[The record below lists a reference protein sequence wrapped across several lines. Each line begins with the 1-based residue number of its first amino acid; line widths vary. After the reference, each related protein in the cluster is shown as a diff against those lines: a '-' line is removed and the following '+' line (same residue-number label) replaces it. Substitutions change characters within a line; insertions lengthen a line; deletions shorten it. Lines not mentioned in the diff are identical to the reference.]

1 MQNSKLSR
9 FSAPQLASASATL
22 IGLGLIW
29 VAVVTYRFY
38 ARGMSGEWGNIAL
51 GASGLGFG
59 LPFLYFALSNK
70 KDDGVWIGMSV
81 LSTVFLGIALGYA
94 SHAF

>member
-1 MQNSKLSR
+1 
-9 FSAPQLASASATL
+9 
-22 IGLGLIW
+22 
-29 VAVVTYRFY
+29 
-38 ARGMSGEWGNIAL
+38 MSSEWGNIAL

-59 LPFLYFALSNK
+59 IPLLYCALSNK
-70 KDDGVWIGMSV
+70 KNDGVWIGMSV

>member
-1 MQNSKLSR
+1 
-9 FSAPQLASASATL
+9 
-22 IGLGLIW
+22 
-29 VAVVTYRFY
+29 
-38 ARGMSGEWGNIAL
+38 MSGEWGNIAL

-59 LPFLYFALSNK
+59 LPLLYFALSNK

-81 LSTVFLGIALGYA
+81 LSTVFLDIALGYA